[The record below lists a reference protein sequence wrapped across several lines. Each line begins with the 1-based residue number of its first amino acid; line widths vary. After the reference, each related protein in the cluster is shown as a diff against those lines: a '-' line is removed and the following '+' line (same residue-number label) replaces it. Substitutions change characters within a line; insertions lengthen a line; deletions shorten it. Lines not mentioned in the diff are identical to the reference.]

1 VIALVAVPPL
11 LAAAAL
17 VGVLHM
23 SAPDHWVTLCIL
35 AQASQWRRSR
45 LLAVSLVTA
54 FGHVVLSVALG
65 FAVVLVGTM
74 FTQTL
79 SEYLTTAIGAV
90 MLLAGGFYGVWTLR
104 SNHEED
110 YQKEAEQEGARI
122 GGRGGRGVG
131 YFAVLGG
138 ALSPDLSIL
147 PVFLLAVPMGVG
159 VAIDTA
165 IVFAVGSIL
174 SLTLLVLVGS
184 KGLSEVFAR
193 VPPEYNDALVGFV
206 IAAVGIY
213 VLYAG

>member
-1 VIALVAVPPL
+1 MVAVLPL

-23 SAPDHWVTLCIL
+23 SAPDHWVTLCML
-35 AQASQWRRSR
+35 AQTSKWSTSR
-45 LLAVSLVTA
+45 LMAVSLVTA

-65 FAVVLVGTM
+65 LAVVLLGVV
-74 FTQTL
+74 FTRTL

-90 MLLAGGFYGVWTLR
+90 MLLAGAFYGVWAIV
-104 SNHEED
+104 SNHKED
-110 YQKEAEQEGARI
+110 YQKEAEEEGARI
-122 GGRGGRGVG
+122 GRRGGRGVG

-147 PVFLLAVPMGVG
+147 PIFLLAVPMGLG
-159 VAIDTA
+159 LAIDTA

-184 KGLSEVFAR
+184 KGLSKVFAR
-193 VPPEYNDALVGFV
+193 VPPKYNYALVGFV